1 MTTFEAEIKDHIG
14 VYDFAI
20 PDPICDAMVEDFK
33 KNSKYQRLF
42 SRHLMTEEGQR
53 PGNLVADHAAEPYN
67 DVSDRWIY
75 TEMCPAIEFS
85 EKLWKCYN
93 HYSEAH
99 NLFKSYQDE
108 THLNAI
114 KLQRTGPGEGYH
126 IWHCEQGSRQSAHKH
141 AFYIAY
147 LNDIEDGGETEFL
160 FQSRRVQPVKGRVV
174 IAPACFTHLHRG
186 NPPLKEEKY
195 VATGWFEW

>member
-1 MTTFEAEIKDHIG
+1 MANFEAEITDHIG
-14 VYDFAI
+14 VYDCAI
-20 PDPICDAMVEDFK
+20 PDQICDSLVKDFK
-33 KNSKYQRLF
+33 LNSKYQRLY
-42 SRHLMTEEGQR
+42 SRHEHGSR
-53 PGNLVADHAAEPYN
+53 PGSLITDHSVEPYN
-67 DVSDRWIY
+67 DPLDQFVYS
-75 TEMCPAIEFS
+75 EMQSAVEFS
-85 EKLWKCYN
+85 KSLWECYN

-99 NLFKSYQDE
+99 NHFTSYQDE
-108 THLNAI
+108 VHLNAI
-114 KLQRTGPGEGYH
+114 KLQRTSPGEGYH
-126 IWHCEQGSRQSAHKH
+126 IWHCEQGSRKSAHKH

-160 FQSRRVQPVKGRVV
+160 YQSKRVQPIKGRVV